1 LHSHNVGI
9 HTDTRSDTTGVRT
22 VGAQSR
28 VQQMRLRLQTKMP
41 DIKKGLEMVTLLC
54 DKQGSGEE
62 LKLDFEL
69 SDNLYA
75 KAKVKDATA
84 VNIWLGANVMLEY
97 DINEVRFTP
106 LCQCGLGWAQCRQVT
121 ANAYWGKWAG
131 CLTRVLCLLM
141 TGKGAFDAEPGQ
153 LREQLGEH
161 TAGHDVPA
169 QPNHHHRGFHR
180 ACLQLGCQAQTRS

>member
-1 LHSHNVGI
+1 
-9 HTDTRSDTTGVRT
+9 VRA

-28 VQQMRLRLQTKMP
+28 VQQMRMRLQTKMP

-97 DINEVRFTP
+97 EINEVRFP
-106 LCQCGLGWAQCRQVT
+106 PPC
-121 ANAYWGKWAG
+121 
-131 CLTRVLCLLM
+131 
-141 TGKGAFDAEPGQ
+141 
-153 LREQLGEH
+153 
-161 TAGHDVPA
+161 
-169 QPNHHHRGFHR
+169 
-180 ACLQLGCQAQTRS
+180 